1 LKLLC
6 DKPYFKKQI
15 IFMRKIYVLLAG
27 LCVGLIATAQTDT
40 TGNREK
46 APDTIRI
53 GSLIIVK
60 KGDGQYENNDG
71 SVKVIRNRRKNQ
83 NVSTNWVIVDLGFS
97 NYSDKT
103 NYSNAVIAGVVAPG
117 IDKEQFNL
125 RNGKSID
132 VNIWLF
138 MQRLNVI
145 KHVINL
151 KYGIGIEL
159 NNYRFESPIWYNKI
173 NNIFTEDITRHYKKN
188 KLAADYVTVPLMLNF
203 NFTPGNDYNR
213 TFGFSAGISAGYLYS
228 SRQKMITVEDGK
240 QKTHDD
246 FYLRPF
252 KISYV
257 AELQLG
263 PVKLYGSLATQ
274 TMFEKGLDQTPYNI
288 GVRLSNW

>member
-1 LKLLC
+1 
-6 DKPYFKKQI
+6 
-15 IFMRKIYVLLAG
+15 MRKMYVLLAG
-27 LCVGLIATAQTDT
+27 LCVGLSAMAQTDT
-40 TGNREK
+40 SITQEK
-46 APDTIRI
+46 KTDTIRI

-60 KGDGQYENNDG
+60 KGDGRYENRDG
-71 SVKVIRNRRKNQ
+71 SVQVTRQRRPHQ
-83 NVSTNWVIVDLGFS
+83 NVSTNWIILDLGFA
-97 NYSDKT
+97 NFSDKT
-103 NYSNAVIAGVVAPG
+103 NYGAAAAANVVAPG
-117 IDKEQFNL
+117 IGKENFNL

-138 MQRLNVI
+138 MQRLNLI
-145 KHVINL
+145 KHVVNL
-151 KYGIGIEL
+151 KYGLGIEL
-159 NNYRFESPIWYNKI
+159 NNYRFEDPLRYDKN
-173 NNIFTEDITRHYKKN
+173 NNIFTEDLVRHYKKN

-213 TFGFSAGISAGYLYS
+213 SFGFSAGVSAGYLYS

-274 TMFEKGLDQTPYNI
+274 SMFEKGLDQTPYNV
-288 GVRLSNW
+288 GLRFSNW